1 MPKTTITITGDIEA
15 FDRIDNFYK
24 SMKRESTKMLKNWE
38 IVIEAEYSEKVG
50 EKPE

>member
-1 MPKTTITITGDIEA
+1 MPKTTFKITGDIEA

-24 SMKRESTKMLKNWE
+24 SMKREAIKMLKNWE
-38 IVIEAEYSEKVG
+38 IVVDAEYVEKQG